1 VSLVARL
8 FKLALVATLAFT
20 AWQWGHAATI
30 RAKAFLAPVLIER
43 AWTESRVHRVNV
55 KPWPWADTW
64 PVARLTVPA
73 LNIEQFVL
81 AGANGAA
88 LPFGPGHMTG
98 TALPGKPGTV
108 VIAGHRDT
116 HFRFTA
122 DLPVGTKI
130 VLESMDGRR
139 RFYRVHDKA
148 IVDAR
153 GSDLKLDDD
162 RDMLMLI
169 TCEPTTSFS
178 ARGPYRLV
186 VSAFAL
192 PSA

>member
-1 VSLVARL
+1 MARL
-8 FKLALVATLAFT
+8 FKLALLATLAFT
-20 AWQWGHAATI
+20 AWQWGNAATI

-81 AGANGAA
+81 AGANGGA

-98 TALPGKPGTV
+98 TALPGEPGTV

-122 DLPVGTKI
+122 NLPVGTKI
-130 VLESMDGRR
+130 VLESMDGQR

-153 GSDLKLDDD
+153 GRDLKLDDD

-186 VSAFAL
+186 VSALAL
-192 PSA
+192 PIA